1 MPFAET
7 LVRGGRMSLGMADR
21 LLADIKPETFARKPR
36 LGGTVVNT
44 NHPAFVLGHLALY
57 PARWLSAAGLDPKTT
72 ATPAGFEVFSA
83 GQECRDDERGTISPP
98 MNEIVEAFKRT
109 HTVALDQLA
118 KLSDEKLRAPNPHE
132 GRIREMFPTLDGVL
146 MFYMT
151 SHMM

>member
-57 PARWLSAAGLDPKTT
+57 PARWLSAAGLDPKTA

-83 GQECRDDERGTISPP
+83 G
-98 MNEIVEAFKRT
+98 
-109 HTVALDQLA
+109 
-118 KLSDEKLRAPNPHE
+118 E
-132 GRIREMFPTLDGVL
+132 GRPDGGTGGVFPPRKEKVGGVK
-146 MFYMT
+146 
-151 SHMM
+151 